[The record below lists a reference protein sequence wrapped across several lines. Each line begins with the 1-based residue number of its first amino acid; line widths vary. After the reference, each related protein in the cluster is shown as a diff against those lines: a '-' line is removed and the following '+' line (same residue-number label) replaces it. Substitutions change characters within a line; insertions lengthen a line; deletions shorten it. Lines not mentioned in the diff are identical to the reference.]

1 MAGRQDTSGRESVR
15 MGSTTVSNGALTMT
29 SNLDDVASAMVA
41 RGKGILAAD
50 ESTATIKKR
59 FDSIATESTE
69 DTRRTYREML
79 FTAEDAM
86 RSYISG
92 VILFDETL
100 RQKSRSG
107 RPLADIIAASGA
119 VPGIKVDAGAKPL
132 ALSSGEQ
139 VTEGLDG
146 LRERLKEY
154 YGLGARFAKWRA
166 VIDIGERKPSYA
178 AILANAHALARYAA
192 LCQEADIVPI
202 VEPEVLMDGGHDIQT
217 CAQVTEWVLKEVY
230 QQLYYQNVVLEGTV
244 LKPNMIVSG
253 NKSEKRASVDEVA
266 ERTIEV
272 LKRCVP
278 SAVPGIAFLSGG
290 QSDEE
295 ATAHLDAMN
304 RIGGFPWKLT
314 FSYGRALQAAPQKA
328 WSGKPANVAAAQR
341 AFAHRAKM
349 NGLAALGQWKG
360 DLEKLAA

>member
-1 MAGRQDTSGRESVR
+1 
-15 MGSTTVSNGALTMT
+15 MT
-29 SNLDDVASAMVA
+29 SNLEDVASAMVA

-59 FDSIATESTE
+59 FDSIGTESAE
-69 DTRRTYREML
+69 DTRRNYREML

-119 VPGIKVDAGAKPL
+119 VPGIKVDAGARSLPF
-132 ALSSGEQ
+132 SPGEQ

-166 VIDIGERKPSYA
+166 VIDIAGDIPTTNGVR
-178 AILANAHALARYAA
+178 ANAHALARYAA
-192 LCQEADIVPI
+192 LCQEQNIVPV
-202 VEPEVLMDGGHDIQT
+202 VEPEVLMDGPVASHDIDR
-217 CAQVTEWVLKEVY
+217 CATVTEGVLNTVFDELFMARVR
-230 QQLYYQNVVLEGTV
+230 LEAIV
-244 LKPNMIVSG
+244 LKPNMVIAG
-253 NKSEKRASVDEVA
+253 KNARQQAAPEEVA
-266 ERTIEV
+266 EKTLRV
-272 LKRCVP
+272 LKRTVP

-290 QSDEE
+290 QSDEQ
-295 ATAHLDAMN
+295 ATHHLSLMN
-304 RIGGFPWKLT
+304 SMGDLPWNLT
-314 FSYGRALQAAPQKA
+314 FSYGRALQAAALKA
-328 WSGKPANVAAAQR
+328 WGGRSENFAAGQR
-341 AFAHRAKM
+341 AFAHRARM
-349 NGLAALGQWKG
+349 NGLATLGKWSR
-360 DLEKLAA
+360 DLEKAA